1 MIRHEVPAS
10 LREENLQRYLKRAW
24 PLLPGHVLRE
34 LMKKRDVRVNGAKC
48 GRDDAVRGGD
58 VLEIVRL
65 HTWIWP
71 RESLESA
78 ARQVHV
84 STSTAKRMY
93 SRFVYEAA
101 RAMGYRKS

>member
-1 MIRHEVPAS
+1 M
-10 LREENLQRYLKRAW
+10 
-24 PLLPGHVLRE
+24 
-34 LMKKRDVRVNGAKC
+34 
-48 GRDDAVRGGD
+48 
-58 VLEIVRL
+58 LEIVRL